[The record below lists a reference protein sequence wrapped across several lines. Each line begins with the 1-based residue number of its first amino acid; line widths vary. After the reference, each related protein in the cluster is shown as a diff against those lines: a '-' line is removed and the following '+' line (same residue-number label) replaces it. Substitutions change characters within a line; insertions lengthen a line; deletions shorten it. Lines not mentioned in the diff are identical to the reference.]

1 MLMREKVTTT
11 YTCPSCGTKL
21 VEDHGALHCN
31 EHGTFFAYGPQ
42 LLVRAPEPE
51 QRSQNPT
58 LPWEFEEL
66 NGEDER

>member
-1 MLMREKVTTT
+1 MLMREKATTT
-11 YTCPSCGTKL
+11 YVCPSCGKTL
-21 VEDHGALHCN
+21 VEDHGALRCN

-51 QRSQNPT
+51 QPSQSPA

-66 NGEDER
+66 GDEDAR